1 MASLTGKRVAITG
14 AASGIGLATAKLL
27 ARHGALLSL
36 ADLSL
41 PRLEAARSSLGGD
54 NERHIIVAVDVR
66 SSSAVNAWIQETV
79 KRFGGLDGCVNVAG
93 FCGPHRYIADETDD
107 IWDQVM
113 GVNATGA
120 FNCTRAALSAMD
132 AGGSLVNVTS
142 AGGLQGLVGM
152 GAYCASKHAVIG
164 LSKTA
169 AKEMGSKNVRVNC
182 VAPGTIDTPMVKDM
196 EKSIGASLT
205 TAHQALDRKADPS
218 EVAYVIEFLLSDE
231 ASFVTGSV
239 YSVDGGW
246 VA

>member
-1 MASLTGKRVAITG
+1 MPPSSQPVEQSKSFAITS
-14 AASGIGLATAKLL
+14 AASNIGLATAKLL
-27 ARHGALLSL
+27 ARRGALLSL

-54 NERHIIVAVDVR
+54 NERHIITAVDVK
-66 SSSAVNAWIQETV
+66 SSSAVSAWIQDTV
-79 KRFGGLDGCVNVAG
+79 KWFGGLDGCVNVAG
-93 FCGPHRYIADETDD
+93 FCGPHRYI
-107 IWDQVM
+107 VM

-120 FNCTRAALSAMD
+120 FNCTRAALSVMG

-182 VAPGTIDTPMVKDM
+182 VAPSTIDTPMVKDM
-196 EKSIGASLT
+196 EASIGTSLT
-205 TAHQALDRKADPS
+205 ASHQALDRKADPS
-218 EVAYVIEFLLSDE
+218 EVANVIEFLLSDE
-231 ASFVTGSV
+231 ASFVTGAV
-239 YSVDGGW
+239 YSVAGGW
-246 VA
+246 MA

>member
-1 MASLTGKRVAITG
+1 
-14 AASGIGLATAKLL
+14 
-27 ARHGALLSL
+27 
-36 ADLSL
+36 
-41 PRLEAARSSLGGD
+41 
-54 NERHIIVAVDVR
+54 
-66 SSSAVNAWIQETV
+66 
-79 KRFGGLDGCVNVAG
+79 
-93 FCGPHRYIADETDD
+93 
-107 IWDQVM
+107 M
-113 GVNATGA
+113 G
-120 FNCTRAALSAMD
+120 

-182 VAPGTIDTPMVKDM
+182 VAP
-196 EKSIGASLT
+196 
-205 TAHQALDRKADPS
+205 ALDRKADPS
-218 EVAYVIEFLLSDE
+218 EVANVIEFLLSDE